1 MSKLTSRDALKKAQ
15 ATCKKALD
23 AEKRKILVCA
33 GNGCIA
39 SGSLEVYA
47 KIAEIIKS
55 KDIKCSLELKEE
67 PGHPAG
73 VKKGGCPGF
82 CNQSVLVLVEP
93 EGWLYTKV
101 KPEDAE
107 EIVEAT
113 IKNGKPVERLAYKGP
128 DGKSILKK
136 ADIPFYKKQTR
147 IVLEQCGEIDAEN
160 IKEYLAVGGYSAF
173 EKVLFDMTPEA
184 VCKEVTE
191 SNLRGRG
198 GAGFPAGVKWNDTL
212 KAQGSPKYVICNGDE
227 GDPGAFM
234 DQSVMEG
241 VPHQMIEGMLI
252 AARAIGAKQGYI
264 YVRAEY
270 PRAVD
275 RLRIAIKQATEMGL
289 LGDNILGTDFSF
301 NLIIYRGAGA
311 FVCGEGS
318 ALMGS
323 IEGRRG
329 MPRVKRY
336 RSTERGL
343 YEKPTVLNNVETYA
357 NVPLIINKGAAWY
370 KGVGPAS
377 SPGTKTF
384 ALTGKIVN
392 TGLIEVP
399 MGTKLREIIYDIGG
413 GIQNGKKFK
422 AVQIGGPSGGCLTE
436 DDLDMPLDFD
446 SVPKAGAIIG
456 SGGLVVMD
464 ETNCMIEIARF
475 FMNFTQK
482 ESCGKCVPCR
492 EGTLRMLEILERI
505 VNGAGKDGD
514 IALLEEL
521 AVTVS
526 KAALCGLGKTA
537 PNPVLSTLK
546 RFRNEYEDHI
556 YKHKCTSSECKK
568 LKSLRIEPKDC
579 SGCGACAKNCPADA
593 IYQQDKILEG
603 KKKAYYVIDEAKCI
617 KCFACIEKCK
627 FNAVKEEA

>member
-1 MSKLTSRDALKKAQ
+1 MPKLANREALKKARE
-15 ATCKKALD
+15 TYKKALD

-39 SGSLEVYA
+39 SGSLAVYDELA
-47 KIAEIIKS
+47 KIIKEQNVP
-55 KDIKCSLELKEE
+55 CSLELKEE
-67 PGHPAG
+67 PGHPVG
-73 VKKGGCPGF
+73 LKKGGCPGF

-101 KPEDAE
+101 KPEDAKD
-107 EIVEAT
+107 IVEQT
-113 IKNGKPVERLAYKGP
+113 IKNGQPVERLAFKGP
-128 DGKSILKK
+128 DGKSVLKK
-136 ADIPFYKKQTR
+136 AEIPFYKNQKR
-147 IVLEQCGEIDAEN
+147 IVLEQCGEIDAES

-184 VCKEVTE
+184 VCKEVKE

-198 GAGFPAGVKWNDTL
+198 GAGFPAGDKWGDTL
-212 KAQGSPKYVICNGDE
+212 KAQGAPKYVVCNGDE

-241 VPHQMIEGMLI
+241 IPHQMIEGMLI
-252 AARAIGAKQGYI
+252 AAKAIGANQGYI

-270 PRAVD
+270 PRAVG
-275 RLRIAIKQATEMGL
+275 RLRLAIKQAEECGL

-301 NLIIYRGAGA
+301 KLTIYRGAGA

-357 NVPLIINKGAAWY
+357 NVPVIINRGAAWY
-370 KGVGPAS
+370 KGIGPAA

-399 MGTKLREIIYDIGG
+399 MGTKLREIIYEIGG
-413 GIQNGKKFK
+413 GILNGRKFK

-436 DDLDMPLDFD
+436 ADLDMPLDFD

-464 ETNCMIEIARF
+464 DTNCMIEIARF

-505 VNGAGKDGD
+505 VSGAGKKGD
-514 IALLEEL
+514 IELLDEL
-521 AVTVS
+521 STTVS

-537 PNPVLSTLK
+537 PNPVMSTLK

-556 YKHKCTSSECKK
+556 YHHKCTAGVCQK
-568 LKSLRIEPKDC
+568 LKRLSIIPENC
-579 SGCGACAKNCPADA
+579 IGCGACAKVCPVGA
-593 IYQQDKILEG
+593 ITQQDTVLEG
-603 KKKAYYVIDEAKCI
+603 K
-617 KCFACIEKCK
+617 
-627 FNAVKEEA
+627 

>member
-1 MSKLTSRDALKKAQ
+1 MQKLTSRDALKKAREVY
-15 ATCKKALD
+15 KKALD

-39 SGSLEVYA
+39 SGSLLVYD
-47 KIAEIIKS
+47 KLAEIIKS
-55 KDIKCSLELKEE
+55 KNVQCSLELKEE
-67 PGHPAG
+67 PGHPVG
-73 VKKGGCPGF
+73 LKKGGCPGF

-107 EIVEAT
+107 EIVEQT
-113 IKNGKPVERLAYKGP
+113 IKNGKPVERLAFKGQ
-128 DGKSILKK
+128 DGKPILKK
-136 ADIPFYKKQTR
+136 AEIPFYKKQTR
-147 IVLEQCGEIDAEN
+147 IVLEQCGEIDAES

-184 VCKEVTE
+184 VCKEVSD

-198 GAGFPAGVKWNDTL
+198 GAGFPAGQKWGDTL
-212 KAQGSPKYVICNGDE
+212 KAQGAPKYVVCNGDE

-241 VPHQMIEGMLI
+241 IPHQMIEGMLI
-252 AARAIGAKQGYI
+252 AAKAIGANQGYI

-270 PRAVD
+270 PRAVS
-275 RLRIAIKQATEMGL
+275 RLRMAIAQAEEAGI
-289 LGDNILGTDFSF
+289 LGDKILGTDFSF
-301 NLIIYRGAGA
+301 KLTIYRGAGA

-357 NVPLIINKGAAWY
+357 NVPVIINKGAAWY
-370 KGVGPAS
+370 KKIGPET

-384 ALTGKIVN
+384 ALTGKITN

-413 GIQNGKKFK
+413 GILNGKKFK

-436 DDLDMPLDFD
+436 SDLDMPLDFD

-475 FMNFTQK
+475 FMKFTQK

-492 EGTLRMLEILERI
+492 EGTLRMLETLERI
-505 VNGAGKDGD
+505 VSGAGKEGD
-514 IALLEEL
+514 IELLDEL
-521 AVTVS
+521 SVTVS

-537 PNPVLSTLK
+537 PNPIMSTLK

-556 YKHKCTSSECKK
+556 YKKTCTAKECQK
-568 LKSLRIEPKDC
+568 LKKISIVPENC
-579 SGCGACAKNCPADA
+579 AGCGACSKVCPVGA
-593 IYQQDKILEG
+593 ITQQDKVLEG
-603 KKKAYYVIDEAKCI
+603 KKKAYYVLDASKCI
-617 KCFACIEKCK
+617 KCMSCVEKCK
-627 FNAVKEEA
+627 FDAVKMED

>member
-1 MSKLTSRDALKKAQ
+1 MSKLTNRDALKKARE
-15 ATCKKALD
+15 TYKKAFD

-39 SGSLEVYA
+39 SGSLDVYN
-47 KIAEIIKS
+47 KIVEIIKS
-55 KDIKCSLELKEE
+55 KNIACSVEMKEE
-67 PGHPAG
+67 PGHPVG

-82 CNQSVLVLVEP
+82 CNQSVLVVVEP
-93 EGWLYTKV
+93 EGWLYCKV

-107 EIVEAT
+107 EIVEQT
-113 IKNGKPVERLAYKGP
+113 IKNGKPVERLAYKSP
-128 DGKSILKK
+128 EGKAILKK
-136 ADIPFYKKQTR
+136 AEIPFYKKQQR
-147 IVLEQCGEIDAEN
+147 VLLENCGKIDAEN
-160 IKEYLAVGGYSAF
+160 IREYLAIGGYTAF
-173 EKVLFDMTPEA
+173 EKVLFDMEPQA
-184 VCKEVTE
+184 VCDEVKE

-198 GAGFPAGVKWNDTL
+198 GAGFPTGQKWGDTL
-212 KAQGSPKYVICNGDE
+212 KAQGAPKYVVCNGDE

-241 VPHQMIEGMLI
+241 LPHQMIEGMLI
-252 AARAIGAKQGYI
+252 AAKAIGASQGFI

-270 PRAVD
+270 PRAVG
-275 RLRIAIKQATEMGL
+275 RLQLAIKQATEFGL

-301 NLIIYRGAGA
+301 NLIIYKGAGA

-343 YEKPTVLNNVETYA
+343 YEKPTVLNNVETFA
-357 NVPLIINKGAAWY
+357 NVPMIINKGAKWY
-370 KGVGPAS
+370 KGIGPES

-399 MGTKLREIIYDIGG
+399 MGMKLREIIYDIGG
-413 GIQNGKKFK
+413 GILGGKKFK

-436 DDLDMPLDFD
+436 ADLDMGLDFD

-475 FMNFTQK
+475 FMKFTQK

-492 EGTLRMLEILERI
+492 EGTMRMLEILENI
-505 VNGAGKDGD
+505 VAGKGKKED
-514 IALLEEL
+514 IGTLEEL
-521 AVTVS
+521 CETIS
-526 KAALCGLGKTA
+526 KTALCGLGKTA
-537 PNPVLSTLK
+537 PNPVASTLK
-546 RFRNEYEDHI
+546 RFRKDYEAHI
-556 YKHKCTSSECKK
+556 IDHKCPAGECQGMKK
-568 LKSLRIEPKDC
+568 FTIASKDC
-579 SGCGACAKNCPADA
+579 TGCGACSKVCPVGA
-593 IYQQDKILEG
+593 ISQQDNILEG
-603 KKKAYYVIDEAKCI
+603 KKKAYYVIDNEKCI
-617 KCFACIEKCK
+617 KCGSCIEKCK
-627 FNAVKEEA
+627 FDAVKVED

>member
-1 MSKLTSRDALKKAQ
+1 MSKLTSRDALVKAREIYKKSF
-15 ATCKKALD
+15 D
-23 AEKRKILVCA
+23 AEKTKVFVCA

-39 SGSLEVYA
+39 SGSIKVYEKLLEVIKA
-47 KIAEIIKS
+47 KNVP
-55 KDIKCSLELKEE
+55 CSVELKEE

-82 CNQSVLVLVEP
+82 CNQSVLVCVEP
-93 EGWLYTKV
+93 QGWLYTKV
-101 KPEDAE
+101 TPADVDD
-107 EIVEAT
+107 IVEQT
-113 IKNGKPVERLAYKGP
+113 IKNGKPVDRLAYKGP
-128 DGKSILKK
+128 DGKSYLKREE
-136 ADIPFYKKQTR
+136 IPFYKKQTR
-147 IVLEQCGEIDAEN
+147 VVLEQCGKINAES
-160 IKEYLAVGGYSAF
+160 IKEYLAIGGYSAF

-184 VCKEVTE
+184 VCAEVAE

-198 GAGFPAGVKWNDTL
+198 GAGFPAGQKWGDTL
-212 KAQGSPKYVICNGDE
+212 KAQGAPKYVVCNGDE

-241 VPHQMIEGMLI
+241 IPHQMIEGMLI
-252 AARAIGAKQGYI
+252 AAKAIGAEQGYI

-270 PRAVD
+270 PNAVS
-275 RLRIAIKQATEMGL
+275 RLRTAIAQAEEYGL
-289 LGDNILGTDFSF
+289 LGDNILGSSFSF
-301 NLIIYRGAGA
+301 HLTIYRGAGA

-323 IEGRRG
+323 IEGKRG

-357 NVPLIINKGAAWY
+357 NVPVIINRGAKWY
-370 KGVGPAS
+370 KAIGPAT

-399 MGTKLREIIYDIGG
+399 MGMKLREIIYDIGG
-413 GIQNGKKFK
+413 GIRDGKKFK

-436 DDLDMPLDFD
+436 ADLDMPLDFD

-464 ETNCMIEIARF
+464 DTNCMIEIARF
-475 FMNFTQK
+475 FMDFTK
-482 ESCGKCVPCR
+482 RESCGKCVPCR
-492 EGTLRMLEILERI
+492 EGTMRMLEILERI
-505 VNGAGKDGD
+505 VAGAGKEGD
-514 IALLEEL
+514 IETLEEL
-521 AVTVS
+521 ATTIS

-556 YKHKCTSSECKK
+556 YKKTCTSKECQKLKK
-568 LKSLRIEPKDC
+568 LSILPANC
-579 SGCGACAKNCPADA
+579 SGCGACAKACPVGA
-593 IYQQDKILEG
+593 ITQQDKVLEG
-603 KKKAYYVIDEAKCI
+603 KKKAYYVLDETKCI
-617 KCFACIEKCK
+617 KCMSCLEKCK
-627 FNAVKEEA
+627 FDAVKQED

>member
-1 MSKLTSRDALKKAQ
+1 MAKLNGRDALVKARETYKKSFE
-15 ATCKKALD
+15 
-23 AEKRKILVCA
+23 AEKTRIFVCA

-39 SGSLEVYA
+39 SGSIKVYEKLLEVIKA
-47 KIAEIIKS
+47 KNVP
-55 KDIKCSLELKEE
+55 CSVELKEE

-82 CNQSVLVLVEP
+82 CNQSVLVSVEP
-93 EGWLYTKV
+93 QGWLYTKV
-101 KPEDAE
+101 TPEDVDD
-107 EIVEAT
+107 IVEQT
-113 IKNGKPVERLAYKGP
+113 IKGGKAVERLAYKGP
-128 DGKSILKK
+128 DGKSILKR
-136 ADIPFYKKQTR
+136 DEIPFYKKQTR
-147 IVLEQCGEIDAEN
+147 VVLENCGKINAES

-184 VCKEVTE
+184 TCKEV
-191 SNLRGRG
+191 SDSGLRGRG
-198 GAGFPAGVKWNDTL
+198 GAGFPAGQKWGDTL
-212 KAQGSPKYVICNGDE
+212 KATGSPKYVVCNGDE

-252 AARAIGAKQGYI
+252 AAKAIGAEQGYI

-270 PRAVD
+270 PNAVS
-275 RLRIAIKQATEMGL
+275 RLRTAIAQAEEFGI
-289 LGDNILGTDFSF
+289 LGDNILGTGF
-301 NLIIYRGAGA
+301 NFHLTIYRGAGA

-323 IEGRRG
+323 IEGKRG

-370 KGVGPAS
+370 KKIGPET

-399 MGTKLREIIYDIGG
+399 MGMKLRDIIFDIGG
-413 GIQNGKKFK
+413 GIKDGRKFK

-436 DDLDMPLDFD
+436 ADLDMPLDFD

-464 ETNCMIEIARF
+464 DTNCMIEIARF
-475 FMNFTQK
+475 FMDFTK
-482 ESCGKCVPCR
+482 RESCGKCVPCR

-505 VNGAGKDGD
+505 VAGAGKEGD
-514 IALLEEL
+514 IETLEEL

-537 PNPVLSTLK
+537 PNPVISTLK

-556 YKHKCTSSECKK
+556 FKKTCTAKECQKLKK
-568 LKSLRIEPKDC
+568 LSIIPQNC
-579 SGCGACAKNCPADA
+579 SGCGACAKICPAGA
-593 IYQQDKILEG
+593 ITQQDKVLDG
-603 KKKAYYVIDEAKCI
+603 KKKAYYVLDETKCI
-617 KCFACIEKCK
+617 KCMSCLDKCK
-627 FNAVKEEA
+627 FEAIKQED

>member
-1 MSKLTSRDALKKAQ
+1 MSQLTNREDLKKARD
-15 ATCKKALD
+15 TYKKALD
-23 AEKRKILVCA
+23 AEKQKILVCA

-39 SGSLEVYA
+39 SGSLAVYD
-47 KIAEIIKS
+47 KLAEIIKA
-55 KDIKCSLELKEE
+55 KNIPCSLELKEE
-67 PGHPAG
+67 PGHPKG
-73 VKKGGCPGF
+73 LKKGGCPGF

-107 EIVEAT
+107 EIVETT

-128 DGKSILKK
+128 DGAPILKK
-136 ADIPFYKKQTR
+136 AEIPFYKKQTR
-147 IVLEQCGEIDAEN
+147 IVLEQNGEISAES

-173 EKVLFDMTPEA
+173 EKVLFDMSPEA
-184 VCKEVTE
+184 VCKEVSD

-198 GAGFPAGVKWNDTL
+198 GAGFPAGQKWGDTL
-212 KAQGSPKYVICNGDE
+212 KAQGAPKYVVCNGDE

-252 AARAIGAKQGYI
+252 AAKAIGASQGYI

-270 PRAVD
+270 PRAVE
-275 RLRIAIKQATEMGL
+275 RLRLAIAQAEAFGL
-289 LGDNILGTDFSF
+289 LGNNILGTDFSF
-301 NLIIYRGAGA
+301 NLTIYRGAGA

-357 NVPLIINKGAAWY
+357 NVPIIINRGAAWY
-370 KGVGPAS
+370 KGIGPET

-413 GIQNGKKFK
+413 GILGGKKFK

-436 DDLDMPLDFD
+436 ADLDMPLDFD

-464 ETNCMIEIARF
+464 ETNCMLEIARF
-475 FMNFTQK
+475 FMKFTQK

-505 VNGAGKDGD
+505 VSGGGKDGD
-514 IALLEEL
+514 IELLDEL
-521 AVTVS
+521 SATVS

-537 PNPVLSTLK
+537 PNPVMSTLK

-556 YKHKCTSSECKK
+556 YKHKCTAGECQKLKK
-568 LKSLRIEPKDC
+568 LSIDPNAC
-579 SGCGACAKNCPADA
+579 IGCGACAKVCPTGA
-593 IYQQDKILEG
+593 ITQQDTVLEG
-603 KKKAYYVIDEAKCI
+603 KKKAYYVLDESKCI
-617 KCFACIEKCK
+617 KCFSCIEKCK
-627 FNAVKEEA
+627 SNAIIEEA